1 MKKFKEGDR
10 VRHKSGTGTTMVVK
24 GYSEWTGELICK
36 WFDTDKKEWK
46 EELFEE
52 EEVELEKKN
61 SQRHEQRFKKA
72 EEAPKPKKEIGF

>member
-24 GYSEWTGELICK
+24 GYSEWTGEVICT
-36 WFDTDKKEWK
+36 WFDTDKK

-52 EEVELEKKN
+52 EELELEKKN
-61 SQRHEQRFKKA
+61 SQRHEQGFKKV